1 LAAKG
6 LKEKAVSGIFWS
18 FSDSMSTQLSQFIAG
33 LILARILSPEEF
45 GLVGM
50 ITVFVSISQSLS
62 DGGFGDALIR
72 KKDAGEADYSTTFY
86 FNLIASALIFALL
99 WFTAPAVA
107 GFYGRPELVD
117 IERVLG
123 ITILINAFG
132 IVQRTQLTKNV
143 NFRMHMRVNLAASV
157 VSGVAAIVMAL
168 TGFGVWSLVWRSII
182 RSVISAGMLWYT
194 NRWIPLAGFSRES
207 FRSLFSFGS
216 RLLLSNLIDTI
227 YNNVFLLIIG
237 KFYSASQLGFF
248 TRADQFSRLISK
260 NLTGTVQRVSYPVL
274 SQVQDEDDRLKEGYR
289 KIIMATMFVTF
300 TLMLG
305 MAAFSE
311 SMIVTLIGKKWLP
324 AVEFLQLLCL
334 AAMLYPL
341 QALNLNIFN
350 IKGRTDIMLRL
361 EFVKKL
367 LAVPVIVIGI
377 YAGIMALLVG
387 MILHSLLCYFIN
399 AYYSGRLIGY
409 RVREQLADILP
420 SFLVSLLVA
429 VPVYAL
435 RFIPGLPQPV
445 ILVLQVSMLLILTVF
460 LAKRL
465 RLQGYMEIRN
475 IAFEKIP
482 ALKSWL

>member
-1 LAAKG
+1 
-6 LKEKAVSGIFWS
+6 
-18 FSDSMSTQLSQFIAG
+18 MSTQLSQFIAG

-50 ITVFVSISQSLS
+50 ITVFVSVSQSLS
-62 DGGFGDALIR
+62 DGGFADALIR
-72 KKDAGEADYSTTFY
+72 KKDAGEADYSTAFY
-86 FNLIASALIFALL
+86 FNLTASAAIFALL

-107 GFYGRPELVD
+107 GFYGRPELID

-123 ITILINAFG
+123 LTILINAFG
-132 IVQRTQLTKNV
+132 IVQRTKLTKNV

-157 VSGVAAIVMAL
+157 ISGVVAIVMAL
-168 TGFGVWSLVWRSII
+168 TGFGVWSLVWRSLI
-182 RSVISAGMLWYT
+182 RSIISAGILWYT
-194 NRWIPLAGFSRES
+194 NRWIPNARFSRES

-216 RLLLSNLIDTI
+216 KLLLSNLIDTI

-248 TRADQFSRLISK
+248 TRADQFSRLVSK

-274 SQVQDEDDRLKEGYR
+274 SQVQDEDERLKGGYR

-300 TLMLG
+300 AMMLG

-311 SMIVTLIGKKWLP
+311 SMMVTLIGSKWLP
-324 AVEFLQLLCL
+324 AVQFLQLLCL

-361 EFVKKL
+361 EIGKKL
-367 LAVPVIVIGI
+367 LALPVIVIGI
-377 YAGIMALLVG
+377 YAGIMWLLTG
-387 MILHSLLCYFIN
+387 MVLHSVVCYFIN

-409 RVREQLADILP
+409 SVREQLADILP
-420 SFLVSLLVA
+420 SFLVTLLVA
-429 VPVYAL
+429 GPVWTIK
-435 RFIPGLPQPV
+435 FIPGLPQPV
-445 ILVLQVSMLLILTVF
+445 ILLLQVHAMLILTIL

-465 RLQGYMEIRN
+465 KLKGYLEIRK
-475 IAFEKIP
+475 IILEKVP
-482 ALKSWL
+482 GFQRWL

>member
-1 LAAKG
+1 
-6 LKEKAVSGIFWS
+6 
-18 FSDSMSTQLSQFIAG
+18 
-33 LILARILSPEEF
+33 
-45 GLVGM
+45 
-50 ITVFVSISQSLS
+50 
-62 DGGFGDALIR
+62 
-72 KKDAGEADYSTTFY
+72 
-86 FNLIASALIFALL
+86 
-99 WFTAPAVA
+99 
-107 GFYGRPELVD
+107 
-117 IERVLG
+117 
-123 ITILINAFG
+123 
-132 IVQRTQLTKNV
+132 
-143 NFRMHMRVNLAASV
+143 
-157 VSGVAAIVMAL
+157 
-168 TGFGVWSLVWRSII
+168 
-182 RSVISAGMLWYT
+182 
-194 NRWIPLAGFSRES
+194 
-207 FRSLFSFGS
+207 
-216 RLLLSNLIDTI
+216 
-227 YNNVFLLIIG
+227 LIIG

-361 EFVKKL
+361 ELVKKL

-409 RVREQLADILP
+409 RVRDQLADILP

-445 ILVLQVSMLLILTVF
+445 ILLLQVSMLLILTVL

-475 IAFEKIP
+475 IVFEKIP